1 MDTAIKQ
8 RILGGVVLL
17 AGAAIFLPLMLD
29 GTGAKLL
36 SRLESIPAQ
45 PAMPNAEKASPN
57 LDAQSQSAEQAVD
70 AAHED
75 STEFYPVGEPVAG
88 DPASAAE
95 GSLPPAG
102 LAKTPEQQAAE
113 EAARKRAMDLLNSVD
128 EISPEEAALQQR
140 SADKLSRELAG
151 KADSMASAAA
161 QTPDA
166 TARKADEDRA
176 RAILEARTS
185 TEQKLAEEKA
195 KADRLKSDADAAKAR
210 ELKLAQDK
218 TVADKARA
226 EQLAADKPHADK
238 PVQERKAQED
248 KARADKA
255 AADKKLAE
263 DKLKAEKQAADK
275 RLADEKAKAEKLKS
289 DKSAAEEK
297 AKAEKLAEE
306 KAKAKKLEEQK
317 AKVALEGKAKTEVKA
332 DSNPVGGSQAW
343 VVQAGSFSDKAKAT
357 ELSGKLKGKGF
368 RSQVVKSGDAW
379 KVVVGP
385 ELDKNAAKA
394 LSGRLNGEAGV
405 SGAWVAPWK
414 P

>member
-113 EAARKRAMDLLNSVD
+113 EAARKRALLNSVD
-128 EISPEEAALQQR
+128 EISLEEAALQQR

-218 TVADKARA
+218 TAADKARA
-226 EQLAADKPHADK
+226 EQLAADKLHGEK
-238 PVQERKAQED
+238 PVQDRKAQED

-343 VVQAGSFSDKAKAT
+343 VVQAGSFGDKAKAT